1 MLVSDYLRT
10 FAEKNSTAA
19 TKKPSMGLGSWY
31 DILILLEEQELATR
45 SRERIDGQGPE
56 ERLEGED
63 QSLGVGKD
71 RWPRTRG

>member
-19 TKKPSMGLGSWY
+19 TKKPSMGLGSRY
-31 DILILLEEQELATR
+31 DILILLEEQELATW
-45 SRERIDGQGPE
+45 SRERIGGQGPE
-56 ERLEGED
+56 DRLEDSVGET

-71 RWPRTRG
+71 R